1 MNETFETSTL
11 QATTPI
17 SFLKN
22 TFTSGKKMLVIVI
35 AFAFSL
41 LSGLIGIFATRFN
54 MMAFV
59 EEFLRII
66 EETGVALNSSAL
78 EAIDTLISVANVIDV
93 IFICI
98 SIISLLPVALMAAG
112 AFLIYYGVIKDDL
125 AKATLGTLLF
135 RILFIYQIVM
145 SALGIC
151 VTLICAFIL
160 AAVVGEF
167 AVLVFIIAII
177 VSAPMVLSVFY
188 YGKFAKMLKE
198 LGVTIRTNINTLKV
212 SSYVTIINWIFAVCG
227 IISAV
232 SSLGSNFIGSLGE
245 LLSAVALMFVAML
258 FSDYKEEFGDPTSE
272 NIEAAKECK

>member
-1 MNETFETSTL
+1 MNETFETSAL
-11 QATTPI
+11 EATTPV
-17 SFLKN
+17 SFLKS

-35 AFAFSL
+35 AFAVSL

-54 MMAFV
+54 IMAYV
-59 EEFLRII
+59 SEFLGVI
-66 EETGVALNSSAL
+66 EETGVALDSSVL
-78 EAIDTLISVANVIDV
+78 EAIDALVSVANVIDA

-98 SIISLLPVALMAAG
+98 SVINLVPVALMAAG
-112 AFLIYYGVIKDDL
+112 AFLIYYGVTKDDF

-145 SALGIC
+145 NALGIC
-151 VTLICAFIL
+151 ATLLCAFIL
-160 AAVVGEF
+160 AAAVGEL

-177 VSAPMVLSVFY
+177 VCAPMVLSALY

-212 SSYVTIINWIFAVCG
+212 SSYVTVINWIFAVCG

-232 SSLGSNFIGSLGE
+232 SSLGSSFIGGLGE